1 SFDIAA
7 PGILQ
12 PRHDDLQRIAIAQA
26 DGPDV
31 TSFSSPGANKS
42 LAVACQELVRD
53 AGRTFERRHHGEI
66 QLILEDHVGQ
76 HARVSLDD
84 MDFGF
89 RGLVEKLGKRR
100 RKYRSC
106 KSRHKADTDRSEN
119 AIGPDSLLCGVEP
132 LQHVDALAVVYSPGG
147 RQSNVT

>member
-1 SFDIAA
+1 
-7 PGILQ
+7 
-12 PRHDDLQRIAIAQA
+12 
-26 DGPDV
+26 
-31 TSFSSPGANKS
+31 
-42 LAVACQELVRD
+42 
-53 AGRTFERRHHGEI
+53 I

-76 HARVSLDD
+76 NAGVGLDD

-89 RGLVEKLGKRR
+89 RGLVEKLRKRR

-147 RQSNVT
+147 RQSNVTSVAFEKRSAEFRLELLDVLRNAGLGRALASGSCRKRCFLADCYE